1 MSVICP
7 SCSFENKVAN
17 PLFCL
22 KCGGIIGGEKY
33 QNQALIQ
40 EYSEKIKHFLS
51 DLEKKSKD
59 IFSSYTPLPQLKGV
73 FEKVSE
79 IEGIL
84 ELYHSQDSSN
94 KTLERYI
101 GECKK
106 FLSRDNSFQIAFAG
120 TIKAGKSTLINAML
134 KKEYASMSVT
144 PETAVLTKFRYG
156 STPQMKVSFYNQKEW
171 EELWESATNAGGLFI
186 EEFEKLNARPHI
198 SQWVGKEPI
207 TEELSAENLKK
218 YTSSREVAHY
228 FAKEVEISFPDFPY
242 DKNIVFV
249 DTPGLDDA
257 VDYRSKVTRDYINR
271 ANAVLVCVECTTLT
285 NNELNTIIR
294 IFDNTGG
301 HPEKVY
307 ILATKYEN
315 FNSPAKDWAKQKEEW
330 MKYLKSNREN
340 EKVGYNADLAEKN
353 IIEVS
358 GYVSLLCD
366 LYKDG
371 LISDEQTRHLRAT
384 AFKLFDDPDIQSN
397 LEKLR
402 SFANVEKVHQRI
414 REDILDKAQEAIIED
429 TKTQANNL
437 LKEIEKHFKESKD
450 GLQESYDVSQKG
462 IEAINE
468 KIQKENQKIE
478 EVKQSQE
485 ELKAMLKEFDAEAK
499 KAMDLLNN
507 EIDQIIGSIK

>member
-1 MSVICP
+1 MSHICP
-7 SCSFENKVAN
+7 KCNFDNKTSN

-22 KCGGIIGGEKY
+22 KCGEIIGGEKY

-40 EYSEKIKHFLS
+40 EYSSKIKNFLS
-51 DLEKKSKD
+51 NLENKSKE
-59 IFSSYTPLPQLKGV
+59 IFSAYTPLPQLKGV
-73 FEKVSE
+73 FEKISE
-79 IEGIL
+79 IQGVL
-84 ELYHSQDSSN
+84 ELYHAEDTSN

-101 GECKK
+101 GECQK

-156 STPQMKVSFYNQKEW
+156 ATPQMKVSFYNQKEW

-186 EEFEKLNARPHI
+186 EEFEKLNARSQI
-198 SQWVGKEPI
+198 NQWVGRESI
-207 TEELSAENLKK
+207 IEELSAENLKK

-242 DKNIVFV
+242 EKNIVFV

-330 MKYLKSNREN
+330 MKYLKSNKQN
-340 EKVGYNADLAEKN
+340 EKVGFDATLAEKN

-384 AFKLFDDPDIQSN
+384 AFKLFDDPDIQTH

-402 SFANVEKVHQRI
+402 AFSNIEKIHQRI
-414 REDILDKAQEAIIED
+414 REDILDRAQEAIIED
-429 TKTQANNL
+429 GKTQASNL
-437 LKEIEKHFKESKD
+437 LKEIEKYFKESKD

-462 IEAINE
+462 IDAINE

-485 ELKAMLKEFDAEAK
+485 ELKAMMKEFDTEAK